1 MKIRNALISLSF
13 GERDMKRGGRAAI
26 GCAIMGMLLAAAGM
40 AEGISGIIRGDTEA
54 YCMIPWTQNQAIALK
69 EVEGRRLALCLTE
82 ADGSNQSVC
91 PPETATR
98 ENITL
103 LPAWN
108 GKPQLLV
115 NDSGR
120 QLTSWYVIEDGQPE
134 LFWTWLYYPCC
145 MAKNEGLLLYGRD
158 ESAEFVSPQGD
169 TLLIRAADWGRTLD
183 VVWDDAGWLLLTSGW
198 MSDDLYTVRRIGLGG
213 ETQWVCDGLKL
224 QEPVGFFTD
233 GAGGAWLGC
242 SRAYTG
248 PMTLAHI
255 SAEGVQDRQVSLG
268 GEPRVKYLYGY
279 RVLAPGEVTLYGT
292 SVAHSKGI
300 YHAFALTL
308 TCDGTCKGLEVR
320 DFRERQDYGIE
331 IQQATDGTV
340 YVYSRDE
347 SMEAPV
353 LVPFEGMP
361 QTQQHGL
368 TVRGN

>member
-26 GCAIMGMLLAAAGM
+26 GCAMMLMLLAVTGM
-40 AEGISGIIRGDTEA
+40 AEEIGGIIRGDAQA
-54 YCMIPWTQNQAIALK
+54 YQMIPWTQNRAIALK
-69 EVEGRRLALCLTE
+69 EAEDGRPELCLTE
-82 ADGSNQSVC
+82 ADGGDQDVEL
-91 PPETATR
+91 PETATR
-98 ENITL
+98 ENTTL
-103 LPAWN
+103 LPAWD

-145 MAKNEGLLLYGRD
+145 IAKNEGLLLYGRD
-158 ESAEFVSPQGD
+158 ESAEFVSPHGD
-169 TLLIRAADWGRTLD
+169 TLLIQAADWGRTLD
-183 VVWDDAGWLLLTSGW
+183 VVWDDAGWLLLSSGW
-198 MSDDLYTVRRIGLGG
+198 MSDLYDVRRIGLDG
-213 ETQWVCDGLKL
+213 ETEWVCGDLNL
-224 QEPVGFFTD
+224 REPVGFFTD
-233 GAGGAWLGC
+233 GAGGAWLGY

-268 GEPRVKYLYGY
+268 GEPRVKYLYGC

-292 SVAHSKGI
+292 SAAHSKGI

-308 TCDGTCKGLEVR
+308 TRDGACKGLEVR
-320 DFRERQDYGIE
+320 DFWERQDDGIG
-331 IQQATDGTV
+331 IKQATDGTI
-340 YVYSRDE
+340 YVHSSDE
-347 SMEAPV
+347 SMKAPM
-353 LVPFEGMP
+353 LIPFEGMP

-368 TVRGN
+368 TVSGS

>member
-1 MKIRNALISLSF
+1 MK
-13 GERDMKRGGRAAI
+13 EEKHMKRGWCAAI
-26 GCAIMGMLLAAAGM
+26 GCAMMLMLLAVTGM
-40 AEGISGIIRGDTEA
+40 ADGASGLIRGDTEA

-69 EVEGRRLALCLTE
+69 EAEDGWPKLCLTH
-82 ADGSNQSVC
+82 ADGSAQDVWL
-91 PPETATR
+91 PETATR
-98 ENITL
+98 ENLTL
-103 LPAWN
+103 LPAWD
-108 GKPQLLV
+108 GRPQFLV

-120 QLTSWYVIEDGQPE
+120 QLTSWYVIEDGQTE

-145 MAKNEGLLLYGRD
+145 IAKNEGLLLYGRD

-198 MSDDLYTVRRIGLGG
+198 MSDQYAVRRIGLGG
-213 ETQWVCDGLKL
+213 ETEWVCDGLKL

-233 GAGGAWLGC
+233 GAGGAWLGY

-268 GEPRVKYLYGY
+268 GEPRVKYLYGCW
-279 RVLAPGEVTLYGT
+279 VSAPGEVTLYGT

-308 TCDGTCKGLEVR
+308 KRDGERKALEVR

-331 IQQATDGTV
+331 IQQAMDGTV

-347 SMEAPV
+347 SMKAPV
-353 LVPFEGMP
+353 LVPFKAMP
-361 QTQQHGL
+361 KAQQHGL
-368 TVRGN
+368 TVSGS

>member
-1 MKIRNALISLSF
+1 
-13 GERDMKRGGRAAI
+13 MKRGGRAAI
-26 GCAIMGMLLAAAGM
+26 GCAMMLMLLAVTGM
-40 AEGISGIIRGDTEA
+40 ADGASGIIRGDAEA
-54 YCMIPWTQNQAIALK
+54 YWMIPWTQNQAIALK
-69 EVEGRRLALCLTE
+69 ETEDRRLALCLTE
-82 ADGSNQSVC
+82 ADGSNQSVWL
-91 PPETATR
+91 PETATR
-98 ENITL
+98 ENLTL

-108 GKPQLLV
+108 GKPQFLV
-115 NDSGR
+115 NDLSR
-120 QLTSWYVIEDGQPE
+120 QLTSWYVIEDGQTE

-169 TLLIRAADWGRTLD
+169 TLMIRAVDWGRTLD

-198 MSDDLYTVRRIGLGG
+198 MSDQYAVRRIGLGG
-213 ETQWVCDGLKL
+213 ETEWVCDGLKL

-233 GAGGAWLGC
+233 GAGGAWLGY

-255 SAEGVQDRQVSLG
+255 SAQGVQDRQVSLG
-268 GEPRVKYLYGY
+268 GEPRVKYLDGC

-308 TCDGTCKGLEVR
+308 KSDRACNGLEVR

-347 SMEAPV
+347 SMKAPV

-368 TVRGN
+368 SVSEN

>member
-1 MKIRNALISLSF
+1 MEKRNTLIWLSF
-13 GERDMKRGGRAAI
+13 RVLGWCAAI
-26 GCAIMGMLLAAAGM
+26 GCAMMLMLLAVTGM
-40 AEGISGIIRGDTEA
+40 ADGSSGIIRSDTEA
-54 YCMIPWTQNQAIALK
+54 YWMIPWTQNQAIALK
-69 EVEGRRLALCLTE
+69 ETEDRRLALCLTE

-98 ENITL
+98 ENTTL

-108 GKPQLLV
+108 GKPQFLV

-120 QLTSWYVIEDGQPE
+120 QLTSWYVIEEGQPE

-145 MAKNEGLLLYGRD
+145 IAKNEGLLLYGRD

-169 TLLIRAADWGRTLD
+169 TLMIRAADWGRTLD

-198 MSDDLYTVRRIGLGG
+198 MSDDLYTVRRIGLDG
-213 ETQWVCDGLKL
+213 ETKWVCEDLKL
-224 QEPVGFFTD
+224 PEPVGFFTD
-233 GAGGAWLGC
+233 GAGGAWLGY

-268 GEPRVKYLYGY
+268 GEPRVKYLEGC
-279 RVLAPGEVTLYGT
+279 RALVPGEVTLYGT

-308 TCDGTCKGLEVR
+308 KSDGESKALEVR

-331 IQQATDGTV
+331 IQQAMDGTV

-347 SMEAPV
+347 SMKAPV
-353 LVPFEGMP
+353 LVPFEAMP
-361 QTQQHGL
+361 KAQQHGL
-368 TVRGN
+368 TVSGS

>member
-1 MKIRNALISLSF
+1 
-13 GERDMKRGGRAAI
+13 MKRGGRAAI
-26 GCAIMGMLLAAAGM
+26 GCAMMLMLLAVTGM
-40 AEGISGIIRGDTEA
+40 ADGSSGLIRGDTEA

-69 EVEGRRLALCLTE
+69 EAEGRRLALCLTE
-82 ADGSNQSVC
+82 ADEGNQDVLL
-91 PPETATR
+91 PETATM
-98 ENITL
+98 ENLTL

-108 GKPQLLV
+108 GKPQFLV

-134 LFWTWLYYPCC
+134 LFWTWPYTPCC

-169 TLLIRAADWGRTLD
+169 TLMIRAVDWGRTLD

-213 ETQWVCDGLKL
+213 ETQWVCEGLKL

-233 GAGGAWLGC
+233 GAGGAWLGY

-255 SAEGVQDRQVSLG
+255 SAEGVQDRRVSLG
-268 GEPRVKYLYGY
+268 GEPRVKYLDGC

-292 SVAHSKGI
+292 SVAHSRGI

-308 TCDGTCKGLEVR
+308 KSDGESKALEVR
-320 DFRERQDYGIE
+320 DFRERQDYGVE
-331 IQQATDGTV
+331 IRQATDGTI
-340 YVYSRDE
+340 YVYSTDE
-347 SMEAPV
+347 SMKTPV
-353 LVPFEGMP
+353 LVPFEGMS

-368 TVRGN
+368 TVSGS

>member
-1 MKIRNALISLSF
+1 MKKRHTLLWLPF
-13 GERDMKRGGRAAI
+13 RERDIKRGWRAALC
-26 GCAIMGMLLAAAGM
+26 CAMMLMLLAVTGVADGS
-40 AEGISGIIRGDTEA
+40 SGIIRGDTEA
-54 YCMIPWTQNQAIALK
+54 YWMIPWTQNQAIALK
-69 EVEGRRLALCLTE
+69 EAEGRRLALCLTE
-82 ADGSNQSVC
+82 ADEGNQDVLL
-91 PPETATR
+91 PETATM
-98 ENITL
+98 ENLTL

-108 GKPQLLV
+108 GKPQFLV

-145 MAKNEGLLLYGRD
+145 IAKNEGLLLYGRD

-183 VVWDDAGWLLLTSGW
+183 VIWDDAGWLLLSNGW
-198 MSDDLYTVRRIGLGG
+198 MSDLYTVRRIGLGG
-213 ETQWVCDGLKL
+213 ETEWVCEGLKL

-233 GAGGAWLGC
+233 GAGGAWLGY

-255 SAEGVQDRQVSLG
+255 SAQGVQDRRVSLG
-268 GEPRVKYLYGY
+268 GEPRVKYLYGC
-279 RVLAPGEVTLYGT
+279 RVSAPGEVTLYGT

-308 TCDGTCKGLEVR
+308 KSDGESKALEVR

-347 SMEAPV
+347 NMEAPV

-361 QTQQHGL
+361 KAQQHGL
-368 TVRGN
+368 TVSGN